1 MKKKHPLPSGSEW
14 SFETL
19 KKYEREIGRVAAAY
33 GLDTYPNQIEVINAE
48 QMIDNYATIGMPL
61 AYYHWSFGKQYINVE
76 KSYKRGLMGL
86 AYEMVINSNPCIAYL
101 LEENT
106 LVMQATVMAHACYGH
121 NAFFKG
127 NYLFKTWTSPE
138 SIIDYLVFS
147 RNFIAECEQ
156 QHGIDEV
163 EALLDACHALM
174 NYGVDRYKRPQSLS
188 LQEEK
193 ARQKMREAY
202 LQAQV
207 NELWRTIPVTTKTPD
222 AARQEQPRLPK
233 EPEENILY
241 FIEKNAPLLEPWQR
255 EIIRIV
261 RKIARYFYPQRLTKL
276 MNEGWATFWHY
287 TIINTLYDEGLLT
300 DEFMLEFIENHT
312 SVIHQREYSDQHYN
326 GLNPYALGYHIF
338 NDIKRIC
345 ENPTEEDKFWF
356 PELVNTSWQHSLDFA
371 MRNFKDDSFI
381 AQYLSPTVIRDLKL
395 FSILDDPENNELI
408 VSAIHDEEGY
418 RRIRELLSTQ
428 YNLSIIEPNIQVYNV
443 DVRGDRSL
451 TLRHIQQDNKPLSDT
466 TPEVL
471 RHLYYLWGFDV
482 KLESVTPTGTFVG
495 SYQCPEKN
503 TDDSSG

>member
-1 MKKKHPLPSGSEW
+1 MKKKHPLPTGSEW

-19 KKYEREIGRVAAAY
+19 KRYEHEIARVAADF
-33 GLDTYPNQIEVINAE
+33 GLDTYPNQVEVINAE

-61 AYYHWSFGKQYINVE
+61 GYFHWSFGKQYINVE

-106 LVMQATVMAHACYGH
+106 LVMQATVIAHACYGH
-121 NAFFKG
+121 NSFFKG

-163 EALLDACHALM
+163 ELLLDACHALM
-174 NYGVDRYKRPQSLS
+174 NYGIDRYKRPQALS

-193 ARQKMREAY
+193 ARQKMRETY

-207 NELWRTIPVTTKTPD
+207 NELWRTIPNKRKTSKESQLD
-222 AARQEQPRLPK
+222 QQHFPK

-241 FIEKNAPLLEPWQR
+241 FLEKNAPLLEPWQR
-255 EIIRIV
+255 EVIRIV

-287 TIINTLYDEGLLT
+287 TIINAIYDEGLLT

-312 SVIHQREYSDQHYN
+312 GVIQQLDYSDRRYN

-338 NDIKRIC
+338 SDIKRIC
-345 ENPTEEDKFWF
+345 ESPTDEDKIWF
-356 PELVNTSWQHSLDFA
+356 PDIVNKPWQGILDFA

-381 AQYLSPTVIRDLKL
+381 AQYLSPHVIREMKL
-395 FSILDDPENNELI
+395 FAILDEPDNTELV
-408 VSAIHDEEGY
+408 VSAIHDESGY
-418 RRIRELLSTQ
+418 RRIRDLLSSQ
-428 YNLSIIEPNIQVYNV
+428 YNLSLVEPNIQVYDV
-443 DVRGDRSL
+443 DIRGDRSL
-451 TLRHIQQDNKPLSDT
+451 TLRHVQQDSKPLSDT

-471 RHLYYLWGFDV
+471 KYLHYLWGFDV
-482 KLESVTPTGTFVG
+482 TLESVTPSGTFVCA
-495 SYQCPEKN
+495 YHCPEKAEPES
-503 TDDSSG
+503 T